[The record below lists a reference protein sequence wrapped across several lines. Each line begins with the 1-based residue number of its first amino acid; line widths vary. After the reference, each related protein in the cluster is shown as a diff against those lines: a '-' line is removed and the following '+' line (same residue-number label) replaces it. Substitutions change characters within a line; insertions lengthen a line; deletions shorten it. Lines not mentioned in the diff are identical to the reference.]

1 MAERDLPAPVRSKKS
16 IATESC
22 GAPRV
27 PTREPV
33 ASAPGGSGWIPVP
46 PGAAG
51 PPAFLLIYE
60 RLIAC
65 KRCRG
70 VRSFT

>member
-1 MAERDLPAPVRSKKS
+1 MADRGLTAPVRTKNWSPRKC
-16 IATESC
+16 C

-46 PGAAG
+46 KG
-51 PPAFLLIYE
+51 
-60 RLIAC
+60 RLVHPRFC
-65 KRCRG
+65 WD
-70 VRSFT
+70 